1 MSKRHALGRHRATPI
16 RSNPLESISKAVASN
31 AGSVGRQAA
40 VIAAASGLVLTLG
53 VPAQATPATREASAV
68 PAESLSANR
77 VAVKTVAVAADK
89 KFEIERAEL
98 TSTPAPAPE
107 PVVAVVADSVNETT
121 DGAAGAAMT
130 RENRGASTQAAT
142 QATTRSSAAQAP
154 TTRSSAPASTSRST
168 ASTGT
173 TTAAAPKK
181 KAATSA
187 PSANLGGIAGI
198 ALSYKGAPYV
208 YGGNTPSGW
217 DCSGF
222 VQYVYGKAGIKVA
235 RGTSAILGSGQFVRT
250 SNPKP
255 GDLVFQNGGGHVGI
269 YIGGG
274 KIIGAQN
281 PSVGTVIRE
290 ADSPYGPLM
299 GYYTLAR

>member
-1 MSKRHALGRHRATPI
+1 
-16 RSNPLESISKAVASN
+16 LESISKAVASN

-68 PAESLSANR
+68 PAESLSAHR

-98 TSTPAPAPE
+98 TSTPAPAPK

-142 QATTRSSAAQAP
+142 RATTRSSAAQAPTTRSSAAQAP

-181 KAATSA
+181 KATASA